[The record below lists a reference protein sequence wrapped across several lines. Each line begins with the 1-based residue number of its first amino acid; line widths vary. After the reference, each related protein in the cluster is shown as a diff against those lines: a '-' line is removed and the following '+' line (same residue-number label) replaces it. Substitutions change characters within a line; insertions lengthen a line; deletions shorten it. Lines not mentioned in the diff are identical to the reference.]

1 MKKTRTR
8 NGKVEVLCGGYVWY
22 DTRKKGHSGL
32 LLRVMEE
39 VRVWM
44 PASGRDY
51 DDCGRYTSQLVKA
64 LKKKVE
70 SRFNRDRDVG
80 VSSCWRY

>member
-22 DTRKKGHSGL
+22 DTRKKGKSGL
-32 LLRVMEE
+32 LIRKMEE

-44 PASGRDY
+44 PASGGDY
-51 DDCGRYTSQLVKA
+51 DDCGQYTDLLFET
-64 LKKKVE
+64 LKKEVE
-70 SRFNRDRDVG
+70 KRFTINREVT